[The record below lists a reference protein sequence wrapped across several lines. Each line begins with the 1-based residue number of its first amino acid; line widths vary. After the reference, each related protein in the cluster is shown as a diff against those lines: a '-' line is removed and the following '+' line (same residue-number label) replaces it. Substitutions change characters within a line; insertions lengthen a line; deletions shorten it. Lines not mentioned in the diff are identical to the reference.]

1 MATAKLHG
9 TFLPNPPP
17 LSPFEWH
24 EECFLLLMGPLTV
37 GLNPRCA
44 PILPDP
50 PARPGTHRDTE
61 RGWWV
66 AYASPLFAA
75 QGFSGVTE
83 RC

>member
-50 PARPGTHRDTE
+50 PARPG
-61 RGWWV
+61 
-66 AYASPLFAA
+66 SPPRIGTRLVDHHVLVSEKEI
-75 QGFSGVTE
+75 G
-83 RC
+83 